1 MVTKKYAIFS
11 DIHSNVDAFMAVLDD
26 MKQQKIT
33 HPICLG
39 DVVGYNAAPR
49 ESLKLVMAL
58 GCPFIM
64 GNHDEM
70 VAGIARGENFN
81 ALAGEGISHSKKHLP
96 AKFKEHL
103 KGLPMQQRIEHFTV
117 VHASLDDPHNWN
129 YINSDLEAESSF
141 TYQHTRLC
149 FVGHTHIPKVFIRD
163 KQVHERAV
171 MPTMKLER
179 NARYLINVGSVG
191 QPRDRDWRASYV
203 IYTPAQELIEF
214 RRVEYDIERAQE
226 RILKAG
232 LPEPL
237 AVRLS
242 LGA

>member
-1 MVTKKYAIFS
+1 
-11 DIHSNVDAFMAVLDD
+11 MAVLDD
-26 MKQQKIT
+26 MKGQKIT

-39 DVVGYNAAPR
+39 DVVGYNAAPH
-49 ESLKLVMAL
+49 ESLKLVRTL

-70 VAGIARGENFN
+70 VAGMAQGENFN
-81 ALAGEGISHSKKHLP
+81 ALAGEGISHSKKHLS
-96 AKFKEHL
+96 ADDKEYL
-103 KGLPMQQRIEHFTV
+103 KNIPMQLRIEHFTV

-129 YINSDLEAESSF
+129 YINSDLEAESNF

-149 FVGHTHIPKVFIRD
+149 FVGHTHVPKIFMRD
-163 KQVHERAV
+163 KQVHERPV
-171 MPTMKLER
+171 QSKFKLDK

-191 QPRDRDWRASYV
+191 QPRDRDWRSSYV
-203 IYTPAQELIEF
+203 IYTPSNETLEF
-214 RRVEYDIERAQE
+214 RRVEYDLERAQE
-226 RILKAG
+226 RIIKAG